1 MDNQSFTDKHEG
13 LVFGVIGII
22 GVSLAIGVIILLF
35 VGSWVG
41 IKSVSRTQRLADER
55 NQIQVNA
62 IQIQQTKQLVQV
74 QQQKADIKIAE
85 AHGIEE
91 AQRII
96 NNTLTPLYLQHEAI
110 QAQESQSN
118 KIIYV
123 PSGNQGV
130 PIVNAINP

>member
-1 MDNQSFTDKHEG
+1 MNDHSIRDGFLTFLAVVAAIA
-13 LVFGVIGII
+13 LV
-22 GVSLAIGVIILLF
+22 LLF
-35 VGSWVG
+35 LVGIWVG
-41 IKSVSRTQRLADER
+41 IKTVHRGQKVADAK
-55 NQIQVNA
+55 NQITINS
-62 IQIQQTKQLVQV
+62 IQIQQTQQLVKV
-74 QQQKADIKIAE
+74 AQQKADIKIAE

-123 PSGNQGV
+123 PSGSQGI
-130 PIVNAINP
+130 PIVNAVNP